1 MRLDPVRTSR
11 HSSFG
16 WIAFVLF
23 ATPSLGAQASQNAA
37 PKSWAD
43 STITA
48 ERYVMPPAEV
58 ARLVGAPREGNAS
71 YTAASPVSRR
81 WFPRTLSD
89 GAPSLAIMAK
99 PYHNLGGF
107 QVDIRGNRSRGMTT
121 RSNVGY
127 ELHDRTTGKT
137 IPVQVPAGARVGAS
151 SWSPDG
157 ATMAYLALF
166 DDATHI
172 YLADAA
178 TGRSR
183 PLTRTP
189 LLATHVTNFEWTA
202 GGKSIVAV
210 LLPDGRGAEPKAP
223 AVATEPMVRVNE
235 GNKLKTRTYADLLES
250 NHDKALVE
258 YYSVGQLAVIDVK
271 SRAVTKVGAPGM
283 IRSLDASPDGAYF
296 RVTYQEKPFSYVLP
310 VSSFGTREVILDAMG
325 KEVRELSK
333 RPIREGESTDSI
345 AARPP
350 APPPGATPAQ
360 GAANAAAAAADTAKR
375 SIAWHPFK
383 SGMTYLQQVPAP
395 RRTAGDTTARSA
407 TPPAASAGRGAAGA
421 AGRGGAGTATTT
433 QRPDRLMHW
442 AAPFD
447 SSSATPIYQSENRI
461 VATRWSE
468 DGSIL
473 FTTETATRGTF
484 EYAVFLADSNRKVA
498 LVTPPVRTTGDS
510 AAGAGGR
517 GGAPAA
523 GGRGGAGGGPSLV
536 TRVGSRGTPVVMRST
551 DGKFAFLQG
560 STTDS
565 TTKIARPWIDRVE
578 LATGTRTRVYEAKG
592 DVTETISAPLDD
604 DFTTAL
610 IQRESATLVP
620 QSYLLTTATGAVKQL
635 TNNQELMPEIRNAIT
650 KTVTARRAD
659 GYSFRVKV
667 TLPADYKEGTRLPAM
682 FWFYPREY
690 QTQEAYNRGIVNA
703 GDPPTRFPSF
713 GPRSMA
719 FLTTVGYAVV
729 EPDAPIFASEGQL
742 PNDNYVV
749 DLRNNLAATIDALDT
764 LAIIDRHRL
773 GIGGHS
779 YGAFSTVNAMV
790 HTPFFKAGIA
800 GDGAYNRTLTPNGF
814 QSEARDLW
822 QGRATYLDMSPF
834 LYADQ
839 LNGALLLYHST
850 DDQNVGT
857 DPINSTKLY
866 HALQGLGKTVSLYM
880 YPYEDHGPIARETVM
895 DQWARWVA
903 WLDKYV
909 KNANQPAVK
918 EEKKIATDE

>member
-1 MRLDPVRTSR
+1 LALLALA
-11 HSSFG
+11 FG
-16 WIAFVLF
+16 F
-23 ATPSLGAQASQNAA
+23 GAPLSAQNAA

-58 ARLVGAPREGNAS
+58 ARLVGAPREATVS
-71 YTAASPVSRR
+71 YTGASPVARR
-81 WFPRTLSD
+81 WFPRTIGD
-89 GAPSLAIMAK
+89 GMPSLALMAK

-107 QVDIRGNRSRGMTT
+107 QVDIRGNRSRGLTT
-121 RSNVGY
+121 RSNAGL
-127 ELHDRTTGKT
+127 ELYDRTTGKT
-137 IPVQVPAGARVGAS
+137 VTVQLPAGARVGTT

-157 ATMAYLALF
+157 TTMAFLALF

-172 YLADAA
+172 YLADPA

-183 PLTRTP
+183 PLTKTP

-202 GGKSIVAV
+202 GGKAIVAV

-250 NHDKALVE
+250 NHDKALLE
-258 YYSVGQLAVIDVK
+258 YYSVGQLAVIDAK

-283 IRSLDASPDGAYF
+283 IRTLSASPDGTLF

-310 VSSFGTREVILDAMG
+310 VSSFGSREVIIDATG
-325 KEVRELSK
+325 KEIRELSK
-333 RPIREGESTDSI
+333 RPLREGESTDSI

-350 APPPGATPAQ
+350 APPVGTTPAA
-360 GAANAAAAAADTAKR
+360 GAQNAAAAADTAKR
-375 SIAWHPFK
+375 SLTWHPFK
-383 SGMTYLQQVPAP
+383 PGMTYLQQVPAP
-395 RRTAGDTTARSA
+395 PRAARVAGDTTAA
-407 TPPAASAGRGAAGA
+407 APAAAARGTGGRGAN
-421 AGRGGAGTATTT
+421 GTATTPT

-447 SSSATPIYQSENRI
+447 STSATVIYQSDNRI

-484 EYAVFLADSNRKVA
+484 EYAVFLADSNKKVA
-498 LVTPPVRTTGDS
+498 LVTPPARAAGDS
-510 AAGAGGR
+510 TATGGR
-517 GGAPAA
+517 GGAAAPA
-523 GGRGGAGGGPSLV
+523 GRGGAGGPSLV
-536 TRVGSRGTPVVMRST
+536 MRPGSRGGSVVMRSS
-551 DGKFAFLQG
+551 DGKSVFLQG

-565 TTKIARPWIDRVE
+565 ATKIARPWVERVD
-578 LATGTRTRVYEAKG
+578 LATGSRTRLYEAKS
-592 DVTETISAPLDD
+592 DVTESISAALDD
-604 DFTTAL
+604 DFSTAL
-610 IQRESATLVP
+610 VQRESATLVP
-620 QSYLLTTATGAVKQL
+620 QSYLLTLATGAAKQL
-635 TNNQELMPEIRNAIT
+635 TNNQELMPEIRNAIK

-659 GYSFRVKV
+659 GYSFRVNV

-690 QTQEAYNRGIVNA
+690 ATQEAYNRGIANA
-703 GDPPTRFPSF
+703 GDPPTRFPTF
-713 GPRSMA
+713 GARSMS

-729 EPDAPIFASEGQL
+729 EPDAPIFATEGQL

-749 DLRNNLAATIDALDT
+749 DLRNNLAATIDALDS
-764 LAIIDRHRL
+764 LGYIDRHRL

-814 QSEARDLW
+814 QSEGRDLW
-822 QGRATYLDMSPF
+822 QGRQTYLEMSPF

-880 YPYEDHGPIARETVM
+880 YPYEDHGPVARETVM

-909 KNANQPAVK
+909 KNANKPAPK
-918 EEKKIATDE
+918 DEKKLASEE